1 MEAQS
6 APTVLT
12 ETTNSIRTSLNGV
25 WILDRSRG
33 SPSVRG
39 FLETMGVHELP
50 SEANEKGDA
59 DHDTVHD
66 ITLTDTQYK
75 IKKLSRV
82 NDMVL
87 EVTLGKEH
95 VKPLLPGERLK
106 RTLAT
111 SEHSGHVR
119 VESSMPTMKG
129 VARVTDIKTLVQE
142 KSEDGRH
149 SSVYIQQLTIVN
161 DSTQKSNITT
171 RYFVPF
177 HGEVGPTA
185 LTAGGNKKKE
195 TVVIPRR
202 GLAA

>member
-1 MEAQS
+1 
-6 APTVLT
+6 
-12 ETTNSIRTSLNGV
+12 
-25 WILDRSRG
+25 
-33 SPSVRG
+33 
-39 FLETMGVHELP
+39 MGVHELAI
-50 SEANEKGDA
+50 EANEKGDA

-66 ITLTDTQYK
+66 ITLTPTQYK

-87 EVTLGKEH
+87 DVTLGKEH
-95 VKPLLPGERLK
+95 AKPLLPGERLK

-129 VARVTDIKTLVQE
+129 VSRVTDVKTLVQE
-142 KSEDGRH
+142 NGVGGLQ
-149 SSVYIQQLTIVN
+149 SSIYIQQLTIMN
-161 DSTQKSNITT
+161 ESTQKSNVTT

-195 TVVIPRR
+195 TMMMSRR
-202 GLAA
+202 GVPG